1 MNHIL
6 RSIAHKGTTPIGS
19 GCSKPCVSSWAGLR
33 ASGPRLVIVEDLHWA
48 DASSLDLLRYV
59 AQALAAERLLVV
71 GTFRTA
77 GLNRLHPFQSNLGE
91 LVRLAHVM
99 RLELAST
106 HRG

>member
-1 MNHIL
+1 M
-6 RSIAHKGTTPIGS
+6 
-19 GCSKPCVSSWAGLR
+19 SSWR
-33 ASGPRLVIVEDLHWA
+33 RTASERPTLVIVEDLHWA

-71 GTFRTA
+71 GTFRTD

-91 LVRLAHVM
+91 LVRLAQCD
-99 RLELAST
+99 ASRTGTT